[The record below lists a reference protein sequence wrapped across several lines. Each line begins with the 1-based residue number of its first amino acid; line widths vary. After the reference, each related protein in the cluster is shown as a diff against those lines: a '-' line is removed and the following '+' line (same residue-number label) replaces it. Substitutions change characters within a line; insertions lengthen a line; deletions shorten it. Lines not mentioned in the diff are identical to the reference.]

1 MEYEAI
7 VSSVTVVQKGRS
19 IISEGATKIEVAD
32 EGGGEFIEISQC
44 ESDTQKIRI
53 DREEWPVIRAA
64 VDEMIGRLRE

>member
-19 IISEGATKIEVAD
+19 ALSEGATKIEAVD
-32 EGGGEFIEISQC
+32 EGGGEFIEMSQC
-44 ESDTQKIRI
+44 EGVTQKIRI